1 MREEAFDKKLAEECA
16 RAFSLSTGLGC
27 TLSDKEGNTFA
38 DFGYS
43 CEKCRLCEVMG
54 GTRTGCIRAHIYG
67 MTEAARFGGKYIYF
81 CPRGLTCFVSPI
93 LSEYGAEAKITVG
106 PFIMVERQDFID
118 CELIENAAC
127 RGIRW
132 KLPCGWWKISRL
144 PRRNA

>member
-67 MTEAARFGGKYIYF
+67 MTEAH
-81 CPRGLTCFVSPI
+81 GLGESISTFVP
-93 LSEYGAEAKITVG
+93 E
-106 PFIMVERQDFID
+106 D
-118 CELIENAAC
+118 
-127 RGIRW
+127 
-132 KLPCGWWKISRL
+132 
-144 PRRNA
+144 